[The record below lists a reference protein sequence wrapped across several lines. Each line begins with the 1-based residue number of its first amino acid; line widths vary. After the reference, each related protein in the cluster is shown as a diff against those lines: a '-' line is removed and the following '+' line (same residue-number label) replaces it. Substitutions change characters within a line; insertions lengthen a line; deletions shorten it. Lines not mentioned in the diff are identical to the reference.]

1 MTMMKLGLHTAIL
14 AGYTFEQVVD
24 YAAATGFE
32 SLEVCCWPQEP
43 AARRYAGVTHIDVDG
58 LTEEKAEAYLG
69 YAQAR
74 GIKIAALAYFPNP
87 LSDEPEVA
95 EKSRKHLYKVIDA
108 AKLMDIRL
116 VTTFIGRDKTKN
128 VEENLEMMEAVWPP
142 ILSYARERGVR
153 IAIENCPMY
162 FTKDEWPGGN
172 NLATTP
178 EIWRRMFAMGPNI
191 GLCFD
196 PSHMVLLGMNVWKP
210 VEEFAEHIFHI
221 HLKDLQIDQDKVEE
235 YGRFTY
241 PGLWHT
247 PKLPG
252 HGDVDFAKLITKLNE
267 IGYSGSACLECEDR
281 AFERTPEDIRHGIEV
296 AYRYLHTL
304 M

>member
-14 AGYTFEQVVD
+14 EGYSFEQVVD
-24 YAAATGFE
+24 YAAETGFE

-43 AARRYAGVTHIDVDG
+43 ATRRYAGVTHIDVDG
-58 LTEEKAEAYLG
+58 LTEEKAEAYLA
-69 YAQAR
+69 YAKRR

-87 LSDEPEVA
+87 MSDEPEVA

-108 AKLMDIRL
+108 AKLMDVRL
-116 VTTFIGRDKTKN
+116 VTTFIGRDKRKT
-128 VEENLEMMEAVWPP
+128 VEENLEMMEEIWPP
-142 ILSYARERGVR
+142 ILSYAAERGVR

-162 FTKDEWPGGN
+162 FTGDEWPGGN

-210 VEEFAEHIFHI
+210 VEAFAERMFHI
-221 HLKDLQIDQDKVEE
+221 HFKDLQIDQDKVEE

-252 HGDVDFAKLITKLNE
+252 HGDVDFPKLITKLNE

-281 AFERTPEDIRHGIEV
+281 SFEWTPEDIKHGIEV

>member
-1 MTMMKLGLHTAIL
+1 MMKLGLHTAIL
-14 AGYTFEQVVD
+14 GGYSFEQVVD
-24 YAAATGFE
+24 YAASVGFE
-32 SLEVCCWPQEP
+32 NLEVCCWPQER

-58 LTEEKAEAYLG
+58 LTEEKAKGYLE
-69 YAQAR
+69 YAASKNIR
-74 GIKIAALAYFPNP
+74 IAALAYFPNP
-87 LSDEPEVA
+87 MSDEQETA
-95 EKSRKHLYKVIDA
+95 KKAQEHLYKVIDA
-108 AKLMDIRL
+108 AKLMGVNL
-116 VTTFIGRDKTKN
+116 VTTFIGKDKTKTI
-128 VEENLEMMEAVWPP
+128 EENLELMEQVWKP
-142 ILSYARERGVR
+142 ILHHAEEKGVR

-172 NLATTP
+172 NLAATP
-178 EIWRRMFAMGPNI
+178 QVWRRMFEMSANI

-210 VEEFAEHIFHI
+210 VVEFADRIFHI
-221 HLKDLQIDQDKVEE
+221 HFKDLQLDQEKIEE
-235 YGRFTY
+235 YGRFAY

-252 HGDVDFAKLITKLNE
+252 FGDVDFPKLITKLNE
-267 IGYSGSACLECEDR
+267 IGYRQSACLECEDR
-281 AFERTPEDIRHGIEV
+281 AFEGSVEDTRAGIEI